1 MNINKTF
8 DHDDEVI
15 KLDAEQEFGYLNTI
29 CNSIGEMIWKATKF
43 RFENLLQLFREDN
56 IFFLLCCFEQ
66 RSPQFYSDAV

>member
-29 CNSIGEMIWKATKF
+29 CNSIGEI
-43 RFENLLQLFREDN
+43 
-56 IFFLLCCFEQ
+56 I
-66 RSPQFYSDAV
+66 